1 MHITLQQ
8 SLIRQRFK
16 IVCPSCEVR
25 QRENNLES
33 NQNKNDKTKHLTFS
47 LKNKSLYHDIPII
60 FLNRNQ
66 TIKGQEA
73 SSARH

>member
-8 SLIRQRFK
+8 SLIRQRFE

-33 NQNKNDKTKHLTFS
+33 NQNKSDKTKHLTFS

-60 FLNRNQ
+60 FLNTNP
-66 TIKGQEA
+66 TIKGQKA
-73 SSARH
+73 SSARQ